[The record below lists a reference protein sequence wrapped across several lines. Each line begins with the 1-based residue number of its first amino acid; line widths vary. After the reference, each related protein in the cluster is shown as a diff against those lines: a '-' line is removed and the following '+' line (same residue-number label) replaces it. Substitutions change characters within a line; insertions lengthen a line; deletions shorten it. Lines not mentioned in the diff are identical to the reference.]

1 MKLTTRGTLA
11 AVLAC
16 VGTAVAAAPAVAG
29 TSVPV
34 VLPLESLETAVPV
47 ETPDLS
53 TGVPVPVPGAPEGPR
68 HVTGT
73 LLPQGTL
80 PAVPVSSELPRTL
93 LEVPVENP
101 LGEGNLGVAEVLAQE
116 SDVELA
122 SPGASLGAPVTAP
135 SGEGFGLPEPTLPE
149 AALVAPVLRAAPTG
163 TLLFR

>member
-68 HVTGT
+68 HVTGA

-149 AALVAPVLRAAPTG
+149 AALVAPVLQAAPTG

>member
-68 HVTGT
+68 HVTGA

>member
-16 VGTAVAAAPAVAG
+16 MGSAVAAAPAVAG

-47 ETPDLS
+47 EAPDLR

-73 LLPQGTL
+73 LVPQDTL
-80 PAVPVSSELPRTL
+80 PSVPLSSELHRTL

-101 LGEGNLGVAEVLAQE
+101 LGEGNLGVAQVLAQE
-116 SDVELA
+116 SDVKAA

-135 SGEGFGLPEPTLPE
+135 TGAFGLPEPTLPE
-149 AALVAPVLRAAPTG
+149 AALVAPVLQAAPTG
-163 TLLFR
+163 TLLLR

>member
-16 VGTAVAAAPAVAG
+16 MGTAVAAAPAVAG

-47 ETPDLS
+47 EAPELR

-68 HVTGT
+68 HVTGP

-80 PAVPVSSELPRTL
+80 PAMPVSSEVPPTL
-93 LEVPVENP
+93 LAVPVENP
-101 LGEGNLGVAEVLAQE
+101 LGEDDLGVAKVRAQE
-116 SDVELA
+116 SDVKLV
-122 SPGASLGAPVTAP
+122 SPGV
-135 SGEGFGLPEPTLPE
+135 
-149 AALVAPVLRAAPTG
+149 
-163 TLLFR
+163 